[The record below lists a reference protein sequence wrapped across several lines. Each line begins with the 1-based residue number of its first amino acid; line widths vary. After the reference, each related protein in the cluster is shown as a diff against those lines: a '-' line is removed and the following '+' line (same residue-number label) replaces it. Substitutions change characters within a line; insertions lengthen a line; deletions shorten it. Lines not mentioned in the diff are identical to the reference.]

1 MIYIYRDMYI
11 IDPCN
16 YGYCNTHTHVKCNSP
31 ANTPMQVVHPM
42 VGPQESGYRVERLLI
57 STTNLSPREE
67 NQIDCKVVCPQQDWI
82 CFARD
87 WAQDSF
93 FKCLYPQ
100 EPPHCL
106 VPTIRGNGARKIM
119 ELKGGFS
126 SHVCCHQAYVA
137 VLPHIKAHLESFNPR
152 DLNLEA

>member
-1 MIYIYRDMYI
+1 MYI

-93 FKCLYPQ
+93 LNVF
-100 EPPHCL
+100 
-106 VPTIRGNGARKIM
+106 IRKNHPIAWYQPFAEMVRGKSW
-119 ELKGGFS
+119 S
-126 SHVCCHQAYVA
+126 SRVDFPAMFA
-137 VLPHIKAHLESFNPR
+137 VTRRMLQSYHT
-152 DLNLEA
+152 